1 MKPELAKYPSSAWIS
16 LRGIQLFVRREM
28 GGQGH
33 AAGPPFPTWIPLLWL
48 CAPHPSS
55 SHGGKAKGA
64 STTACLRPSTQH
76 NSTPRPAGELLL
88 LPSLAAC
95 LSPPGTGQGV
105 LRVPLRGHPRGAATR
120 DRGWEP
126 PPEHGLLLLS
136 CPCLLPRPGGKK
148 NTFTKRCR
156 KHHKDQNLSFTQLL
170 YNIPVS

>member
-16 LRGIQLFVRREM
+16 LQGIQLFVHRASGREI
-28 GGQGH
+28 GGHCH
-33 AAGPPFPTWIPLLWL
+33 AAGPPFPTWNPLLWL

-55 SHGGKAKGA
+55 SHRGKAKGA
-64 STTACLRPSTQH
+64 STTACLCPNTHH

-105 LRVPLRGHPRGAATR
+105 LQVPLRGHPRGAATR

-126 PPEHGLLLLS
+126 PPEPGLLLLS
-136 CPCLLPRPGGKK
+136 RPCLLPRPGGKK
-148 NTFTKRCR
+148 APSQSGAESSTRIK
-156 KHHKDQNLSFTQLL
+156 
-170 YNIPVS
+170 I